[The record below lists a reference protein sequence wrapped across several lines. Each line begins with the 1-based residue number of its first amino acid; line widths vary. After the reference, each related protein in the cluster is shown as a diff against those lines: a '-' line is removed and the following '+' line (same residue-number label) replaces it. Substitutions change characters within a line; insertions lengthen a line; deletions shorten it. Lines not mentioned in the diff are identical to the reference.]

1 MAWPLALRL
10 REDVET
16 MAGKQRKVKAATVL
30 AWWNGITIKLAADPT
45 DMTTRGL
52 ENALYFVCR
61 KNGAMLKRGVVGVPP
76 QNAQSLA
83 GNAAPAAAFDWEHG
97 EMVFEVLQPE
107 GLIAELE
114 QATGIPEHDAAQTA
128 GPA

>member
-1 MAWPLALRL
+1 
-10 REDVET
+10 

-30 AWWNGITIKLAADPT
+30 AWWNGITMKLAADPA

-61 KNGAMLKRGVVGVPP
+61 KNGAMLKRGVVGPP
-76 QNAQSLA
+76 D
-83 GNAAPAAAFDWEHG
+83 AAFDWAHG
-97 EMVFEVLQPE
+97 EMIFEVLQPE

-114 QATGIPEHDAAQTA
+114 QATGIMEHDAAQPA